1 MTELLLTNCRPE
13 PLGSYLKALGVLRL
27 VGEQLDPA
35 ARGRWAAGGFAL
47 TGPGRDELLGFLLNR
62 YEPTPLVA
70 PWNSGS
76 GFRAGGK
83 RPTAEKVLAVMEHS
97 TSARLETYRDAIAAG
112 RRVFAVA
119 EQRGWR
125 SSSGRELWAKE
136 QKPLVVEL
144 CRSTFPDRAV
154 AWIDACAVLSEG
166 GLVAAPLL
174 GIYGTLGSQE
184 LSISFMQ
191 RLAEALCLRGGRGAP
206 AAVDSRRW
214 LEAALFA
221 GVDAPRV
228 EGPVGQFDPGG
239 AGGVNAVPVGE
250 ARSLV
255 NPWEYVLLLE
265 GALLFASAA
274 ARRLGGHRGGAGLP
288 FMVDASPVGYASG
301 TVGERARGEL
311 WAPLW
316 RRPASAREVAHLL
329 GEGRAD
335 WRRQQARTGLDL
347 ARAAASLGVDRGVS
361 SFVRHAFVERFGQ
374 AMLAVPTGRIT
385 VRERP
390 EVPVVGGLDGWMAA
404 ARRGSNPPAAVVS
417 ALRRVEA
424 AMMALALDGGA
435 RRLQDV
441 LVAAAKAESAVGRAT
456 SFRERTRL
464 GPIDGLDAAD
474 WLPHLH
480 DASAELR
487 VAAAIASQHDR
498 VASLRPL
505 LRPVQRNQG
514 GRLEWASGPPPVPG
528 LGVASLQSVLAHALA
543 RRALEVAGTTER
555 PQQAGGG
562 TEHSG
567 PAGGDAGQPRAAPGE
582 QPGVGLIG
590 VQTAY
595 HSRVPASLED
605 VARWL
610 DGRLDEERLERLVMA
625 LLLLNWRRATGAAAI
640 DPAAVPP
647 LERPPHPAWA
657 LLAPFFHGRPVG
669 ARLGGQERPVTLTPE
684 ASWPAQLA
692 AGRVEPVVA
701 AALRRLRVARLDPAV
716 RDARAVATGVPG
728 ERLAAALLCPISSLA
743 AAALLRRVVPDPIT

>member
-1 MTELLLTNCRPE
+1 MTELLLSNCRPE

-27 VGEQLDPA
+27 AGEQLDPA
-35 ARGRWAAGGFAL
+35 ARGRWSAGGFAL
-47 TGPGRDELLGFLLNR
+47 TGPGRDELLGFLLDR

-70 PWNSGS
+70 PWNGGS
-76 GFRAGGK
+76 GFWPKDQQSGIAAIEASALDRLATYRRAIATG
-83 RPTAEKVLAVMEHS
+83 RAIVAWAERTGRSKERAKAELIEACR
-97 TSARLETYRDAIAAG
+97 ARL
-112 RRVFAVA
+112 
-119 EQRGWR
+119 
-125 SSSGRELWAKE
+125 
-136 QKPLVVEL
+136 
-144 CRSTFPDRAV
+144 PDQAV
-154 AWIDACAVLSEG
+154 AWIDAATVLTG
-166 GLVAAPLL
+166 DGVRYPPLL
-174 GIYGTLGSQE
+174 GTGGNVGRLEFSNT
-184 LSISFMQ
+184 FMQ
-191 RLAEALCLRGGRGAP
+191 RLVDVLCLRGGRGAP
-206 AAVDSRRW
+206 TPAGSRRW

-239 AGGVNAVPVGE
+239 AGGVNAAPVGE

-274 ARRLGGHRGGAGLP
+274 ARRLGGHQGGAGLP
-288 FMVDASPVGYASG
+288 FMVEASPVGYASG
-301 TVGERARGEL
+301 TAGERARGEL

-316 RRPASAREVAHLL
+316 RRPATAREVAHLL

-374 AMLAVPTGRIT
+374 AMLAVPAGRIA

-404 ARRGSNPPAAVVS
+404 ARRGSNPPAAVAS
-417 ALRRVEA
+417 ALHRVEA

-441 LVAAAKAESAVGRAT
+441 LVAASEAEFAVGRAT
-456 SFRERTRL
+456 SFRERARL
-464 GPIDGLDAAD
+464 GPVDGLDAAD
-474 WLPHLH
+474 WLPRLH
-480 DASAELR
+480 DGSAELR
-487 VAAAIASQHDR
+487 VAAAAASQHDR

-505 LRPVQRNQG
+505 LRPVRRSQR
-514 GRLEWASGPPPVPG
+514 GRLEWATSPPPVPG
-528 LGVASLQSVLAHALA
+528 LGVAPLPSVLARALA
-543 RRALEVAGTTER
+543 RRALEVAGTAERPQPAGAGTER
-555 PQQAGGG
+555 P
-562 TEHSG
+562 G
-567 PAGGDAGQPRAAPGE
+567 PADGDAGQPRAAPGE
-582 QPGVGLIG
+582 QPGAGLVG

-595 HSRVPASLED
+595 RSRVPAPLED

-610 DGRLDEERLERLVMA
+610 DGRLDEERLERLVPA
-625 LLLLNWRRATGAAAI
+625 LLLLDWRRAAGAAAI

-657 LLAPFFHGRPVG
+657 LLAPFFHGRPVS
-669 ARLGGQERPVTLTPE
+669 AHPGGQERPVTLTPE
-684 ASWPAQLA
+684 ASWPAQLV
-692 AGRVEPVVA
+692 AGRVEPVVT

-716 RDARAVATGVPG
+716 RDPRAVAAGVPG

-743 AAALLRRVVPDPIT
+743 AAALLRRVVPNPVADQEDLR